1 MRESV
6 YVRRLNGAMLWL
18 TVALLISMFAALGPL
33 LIDASVPA
41 LIFIIATLALTV
53 ALARMKATI
62 RVSDE
67 RVALSV
73 MGLSVEVPL
82 SSIRSVSVG
91 PVTGLK
97 EGAGVRAVDDSDAY
111 VVSGPTVKIET
122 NTASYLASAERPGEV
137 VEDIQSRLA
146 ASR

>member
-18 TVALLISMFAALGPL
+18 TVALVVSMFAASGPL

-41 LIFIIATLALTV
+41 LIFIIATLAFTV
-53 ALARMKATI
+53 ALARIKTTI
-62 RVSDE
+62 RVNDE

-73 MGLSVEVPL
+73 MGLSVDVPL
-82 SSIRSVSVG
+82 SSIRAVSVG

-97 EGAGVRAVDDSDAY
+97 EGAGVRAVDNADAY

>member
-18 TVALLISMFAALGPL
+18 TVALVMLMFAALGPL

-97 EGAGVRAVDDSDAY
+97 EGAGVRAVDNSDAY

-137 VEDIQSRLA
+137 VEDIESRLA

>member
-18 TVALLISMFAALGPL
+18 MVALLISMFAALGPL

-97 EGAGVRAVDDSDAY
+97 EGAGVRAVDNSDAY

-137 VEDIQSRLA
+137 VEDIESRLA

>member
-18 TVALLISMFAALGPL
+18 MVALVMSMFAALGPL
-33 LIDASVPA
+33 LIDTSVPA

-97 EGAGVRAVDDSDAY
+97 EGAGVRAVDNSDAY

>member
-41 LIFIIATLALTV
+41 LIFIIATLALAV

-97 EGAGVRAVDDSDAY
+97 EGAGVRAVDNSDAY

-122 NTASYLASAERPGEV
+122 NTASCLASAERPGEV

>member
-18 TVALLISMFAALGPL
+18 MVALLISMFAALGPL
-33 LIDASVPA
+33 LIDTSVPA

-82 SSIRSVSVG
+82 RSIRSVSVG
-91 PVTGLK
+91 PETGLK
-97 EGAGVRAVDDSDAY
+97 EGAGVRAVDNSDAY

-137 VEDIQSRLA
+137 VEDIQSRFA

>member
-18 TVALLISMFAALGPL
+18 TVALVMLMFAALGPL
-33 LIDASVPA
+33 LIDTSVPA

-97 EGAGVRAVDDSDAY
+97 EGAGVRAVDNSDAY

-137 VEDIQSRLA
+137 VEDIESRLA

>member
-18 TVALLISMFAALGPL
+18 TVALVMLMFAALGPL

-97 EGAGVRAVDDSDAY
+97 EGAGVRAVDNSDAY

>member
-18 TVALLISMFAALGPL
+18 TVALVMLMFAALGPL

-41 LIFIIATLALTV
+41 LIFIIATLALAV

-97 EGAGVRAVDDSDAY
+97 EGAGVRAVDNSDAY

-122 NTASYLASAERPGEV
+122 STASYLASAERPGEV
-137 VEDIQSRLA
+137 VEDIESRLA

>member
-18 TVALLISMFAALGPL
+18 TVALVMLMFAALGPL

-97 EGAGVRAVDDSDAY
+97 EGAGVRAVDNSDAY

-122 NTASYLASAERPGEV
+122 NTASYLASAERPREV
-137 VEDIQSRLA
+137 VEDIESRLA